1 LTALPELVRS
11 SYKGIAMR
19 ARLLHAPLLLLLYQT
34 VPARVEPD
42 SLGRYRLTL
51 GYGGGQW
58 EDEEFDCQGQ
68 LVNAARVP
76 YRSGGAQ
83 LDAWLSPHLRV
94 TAFGGT
100 FRPMPRPDFGASV
113 HDYYGG
119 FGGAQLAY
127 EGRHFGIGIGPAH
140 VSGYDGFTGPSS
152 YLRIGNMDGVYFL
165 SEALQPT
172 PVFSSTGLGRTGVGF
187 HQGQLRRVGGF
198 FGIAFPP
205 PYNGKAMLTGSL
217 RYPVAGRLTL
227 LLDGVVGPGEQYGQ
241 QGAAV
246 GLRYDFGRSGP

>member
-1 LTALPELVRS
+1 
-11 SYKGIAMR
+11 MR

-42 SLGRYRLTL
+42 SLGRYSLTL

-58 EDEEFDCQGQ
+58 EHESFDCEGN
-68 LVNAARVP
+68 LVDAVRVP

-100 FRPMPRPDFGASV
+100 FRPMPRPDSGAYAN
-113 HDYYGG
+113 DYYGG

-140 VSGYDGFTGPSS
+140 VSGYDGFTGPAS
-152 YLRIGNMDGVYFL
+152 YLRIGNLDGVYFL

-172 PVFSSTGLGRTGVGF
+172 PAFSSTGIGRAGVGF
-187 HQGQLRRVGGF
+187 HQGHVRRVGGF
-198 FGIAFPP
+198 VGIALPP

-217 RYPVAGRLTL
+217 RYPAVRHLTL
-227 LLDGVVGPGEQYGQ
+227 QLDAVVGWGERYGQ
-241 QGAAV
+241 GGAAV
-246 GLRYDFGRSGP
+246 GARYDVGSPSGRAGRTVIAAPQQ

>member
-1 LTALPELVRS
+1 
-11 SYKGIAMR
+11 MR

-58 EDEEFDCQGQ
+58 EHEAFDCEGS
-68 LVNAARVP
+68 LVEAAPVA

-83 LDAWLSPHLRV
+83 FDAWPTPHLRV

-100 FRPMPRPDFGASV
+100 YRPRPPSGFYV
-113 HDYYGG
+113 NDYHGTFAGG
-119 FGGAQLAY
+119 QIAY
-127 EGRHFGIGIGPAH
+127 EGRHFGIGVGPAH

-152 YLRIGNMDGVYFL
+152 YLRIGNLDGVYFL
-165 SEALQPT
+165 SEALHPT

-241 QGAAV
+241 QGGAV